1 MNDGAALG
9 LVLDQVS
16 KDKNIDRSVL
26 VETLEQAI
34 LTAAKRAFGMHR
46 EMEAKFNEETGRVD
60 LFQIIVIVEQVT
72 RGRRRARR
80 SRSRTPKRFNLK
92 AEVGDELLFQ
102 IFYDEK
108 DQAKAEE
115 QDAKYGELLEL
126 NRAWKGFGRIAAQ
139 TAKQVILQRVR
150 EAERENVF
158 NEYKDRKGELISGI
172 VRRFERGNIIVDLGG
187 AEAVLPVRDQV
198 PRESYRA
205 GDRIV
210 AYVVDIDKTARGP
223 QIILSRTHKGLLEK
237 LFEMEV
243 PEIYEKIVR
252 IEASAREAGARS
264 KIAVSSRDRDVDPV
278 GACVGMKGSRVQ
290 AVVQELRGEKID
302 IVPYDADP
310 ARFVCNAIAPAE
322 VARVIIDAGTPHH
335 GAGRPRRQAVAGDRQ
350 EGAERP
356 PRVAAHRLAHR
367 HPLGVEGPRDGGSAR
382 AQSLASIEGV
392 GTELAETLFKLGW
405 RSAAEVAGAKPEE
418 LASVA
423 GHRRRRGGEGH
434 HRRGREARPRS
445 SACASAEEAARVAG
459 RAARRRPPA
468 SCRGR
473 GAAPTAP
480 RWPQHGGALR
490 HAACRWQTLDHGT
503 EPRHRSTCVG
513 CRRRGLAAELARLVA
528 ASTGSWWS
536 GSGRRALAGAWGL
549 DASGRTHASRRRSGS
564 GAFARAFRCRVQ
576 GLRHAELAQQ
586 HCGRVGRP
594 REAMATRNR
603 IHDRKWIRTAS
614 ETPADAR
621 RRAGSATGAR
631 LRDRQGARPSPT
643 AIWSAKVRA
652 LGIEVANHMSHLE
665 AADVDASAAPSMRER
680 QESLVEERLDRHG
693 HPPPL
698 EVGAA
703 ARRRPLPRRAAAP
716 RSPPPRASAARRS
729 RSRARARARAGARPP
744 PVEQPVAAPRP
755 LRASR

>member
-16 KDKNIDRSVL
+16 KDKNIDRAVL

-60 LFQIIVIVEQVT
+60 LFQIIVIVDQVT
-72 RGRRRARR
+72 PGRVLPVVPIPPGRSSRSLEARRQRSLAGGRAR
-80 SRSRTPKRFNLK
+80 FGLK

-115 QDAKYGELLEL
+115 QDAKYGELLKL

-158 NEYKDRKGELISGI
+158 NQYKDRKGELISGI

-210 AYVVDIDKTARGP
+210 AFVVDIDKTARGP

-302 IVPYDADP
+302 IVPYDPDP

-322 VARVIIDAGTPHH
+322 VARVIIDAGSHTMELIVPDEKLSLAIGKKGQNVRLASQLTGWRIDIHSESKVREMEARARQSLAAIESAATVAARDGGRR
-335 GAGRPRRQAVAGDRQ
+335 GAVPGRAGARRPRSPRASPTSWRRSPAIGSVDGGAGADRGGGEGGRGRARAARPRRPRAPPEEGGGAGREGRPRRRDSP
-350 EGAERP
+350 GA
-356 PRVAAHRLAHR
+356 
-367 HPLGVEGPRDGGSAR
+367 
-382 AQSLASIEGV
+382 
-392 GTELAETLFKLGW
+392 
-405 RSAAEVAGAKPEE
+405 
-418 LASVA
+418 
-423 GHRRRRGGEGH
+423 
-434 HRRGREARPRS
+434 
-445 SACASAEEAARVAG
+445 
-459 RAARRRPPA
+459 
-468 SCRGR
+468 
-473 GAAPTAP
+473 
-480 RWPQHGGALR
+480 PQG
-490 HAACRWQTLDHGT
+490 
-503 EPRHRSTCVG
+503 
-513 CRRRGLAAELARLVA
+513 
-528 ASTGSWWS
+528 
-536 GSGRRALAGAWGL
+536 
-549 DASGRTHASRRRSGS
+549 
-564 GAFARAFRCRVQ
+564 
-576 GLRHAELAQQ
+576 
-586 HCGRVGRP
+586 
-594 REAMATRNR
+594 
-603 IHDRKWIRTAS
+603 
-614 ETPADAR
+614 
-621 RRAGSATGAR
+621 
-631 LRDRQGARPSPT
+631 
-643 AIWSAKVRA
+643 
-652 LGIEVANHMSHLE
+652 
-665 AADVDASAAPSMRER
+665 
-680 QESLVEERLDRHG
+680 
-693 HPPPL
+693 
-698 EVGAA
+698 
-703 ARRRPLPRRAAAP
+703 
-716 RSPPPRASAARRS
+716 
-729 RSRARARARAGARPP
+729 
-744 PVEQPVAAPRP
+744 
-755 LRASR
+755 

>member
-16 KDKNIDRSVL
+16 KDKNIDRAVL

-46 EMEAKFNEETGRVD
+46 EMEAKFNEEIGRVD
-60 LFQIIVIVEQVT
+60 LFQIIVIVET
-72 RGRRRARR
+72 I
-80 SRSRTPKRFNLK
+80 TPGNEGKEVLLADAQRFGLK
-92 AEVGDELLFQ
+92 ADPGDELLFQ

-115 QDAKYGELLEL
+115 QDAKYGELLKL

-158 NEYKDRKGELISGI
+158 NQYKDRKGELISGI

-302 IVPYDADP
+302 IVPYDPDP

-322 VARVIIDAGTPHH
+322 VARVIIDAGSHTMELIVPDEKLSLAI
-335 GAGRPRRQAVAGDRQ
+335 GKKGQNV
-350 EGAERP
+350 
-356 PRVAAHRLAHR
+356 RLASQLTGWRIDIHSESKVR
-367 HPLGVEGPRDGGSAR
+367 EMEPRAR
-382 AQSLASIEGV
+382 QSLAAISTGSRARGAAV
-392 GTELAETLFKLGW
+392 AEALFAAGW

-418 LASVA
+418 LAAIA
-423 GHRRRRGGEGH
+423 GVGSADAAKALIAAAAKAAEVER
-434 HRRGREARPRS
+434 ARQ
-445 SACASAEEAARVAG
+445 AEEAARVAEA
-459 RAARRRPPA
+459 AARGGREAAAAAAGRRPRPERPRA
-468 SCRGR
+468 HEPGSARQATD
-473 GAAPTAP
+473 GAT
-480 RWPQHGGALR
+480 QMIHGAGPVR
-490 HAACRWQTLDHGT
+490 
-503 EPRHRSTCVG
+503 TCIG
-513 CRRRGLAAELARLVA
+513 CRRRAPRRWCWLRLRLDGGTDSSVEGAGIRAGGLDSRAGACLERRCAAGALVA
-528 ASTGSWWS
+528 
-536 GSGRRALAGAWGL
+536 
-549 DASGRTHASRRRSGS
+549 
-564 GAFARAFRCRVQ
+564 RVQ
-576 GLRHAELAQQ
+576 AA
-586 HCGRVGRP
+586 GRQL
-594 REAMATRNR
+594 
-603 IHDRKWIRTAS
+603 RTAS
-614 ETPADAR
+614 FWTIVGAD
-621 RRAGSATGAR
+621 GSTRG
-631 LRDRQGARPSPT
+631 L
-643 AIWSAKVRA
+643 
-652 LGIEVANHMSHLE
+652 
-665 AADVDASAAPSMRER
+665 APSNSE
-680 QESLVEERLDRHG
+680 
-693 HPPPL
+693 
-698 EVGAA
+698 
-703 ARRRPLPRRAAAP
+703 
-716 RSPPPRASAARRS
+716 
-729 RSRARARARAGARPP
+729 
-744 PVEQPVAAPRP
+744 
-755 LRASR
+755 